1 MTTTELNVSAARI
14 DVPRID
20 KDTVEAFIYHEVDL
34 LDQRK
39 FIEWLALFTN
49 DAHYWIPSGFDDLD
63 PSRSVSIVYDD
74 HQLLTERAQRL
85 TGTLAYAQIPPSRT
99 AHVVGNV
106 QLLEVATADDG
117 TATARVQAKFAVA
130 EFRRNTR
137 FLHAGRVS
145 YTLVDFG
152 AGLRIRLKKVE
163 LIDNDGYL
171 GNLSMP
177 L

>member
-1 MTTTELNVSAARI
+1 MTTTELNVAAARI
-14 DVPRID
+14 NAPRID
-20 KDTVEAFIYHEVDL
+20 KAAVEDFIYHEADL

-39 FIEWLALFTN
+39 FTDWLALFTE

-63 PSRSVSIVYDD
+63 TSRSVSIVYDD
-74 HQLLTERAQRL
+74 HQLLTERAHRL

-99 AHVVGNV
+99 AHVIGNV
-106 QLLEVATADDG
+106 QLLDVAAEVDG
-117 TATARVQAKFAVA
+117 TTTAQVRAKFAVA
-130 EFRRNTR
+130 EFRRHTR
-137 FLHAGRVS
+137 ALHAGRVS
-145 YTLVDFG
+145 YTLVDSG